1 MPPQGGAV
9 PGGGIKRRCE
19 TNPPCK
25 TEIGKEGDE
34 RERSFLEP
42 KKEPKKAVLSP
53 LLLLDFPPTVVN
65 AVHRSRA
72 GSFAADLCAKR
83 TGKSQKITEKQA
95 RLFYR
100 KFSGFSYAR
109 ELSLHLSS
117 CRRKQV
123 CFLLVVQSP
132 VGVQRALSARKS
144 IPWDGFQRKAGRKA
158 PDRSPL
164 AQSERARSARK
175 MIQ

>member
-1 MPPQGGAV
+1 M
-9 PGGGIKRRCE
+9 
-19 TNPPCK
+19 
-25 TEIGKEGDE
+25 
-34 RERSFLEP
+34 EP

-53 LLLLDFPPTVVN
+53 LLLLDFPPTDVN

-83 TGKSQKITEKQA
+83 TGKSLKITEKQA

-109 ELSLHLSS
+109 ELSLRLSS
-117 CRRKQV
+117 YRRKQA
-123 CFLLVVQSP
+123 CFSSFALSP

-158 PDRSPL
+158 PDPKSFGAGFRAAEALTSPFYKF
-164 AQSERARSARK
+164 QFSEAFCPDESKKQKNMLKGLTAHK
-175 MIQ
+175 QP